1 MTEETNATVA
11 GHATET
17 GAINLNARTLIGIV
31 GSAEER
37 RILVR
42 FAGGRIETLKLG
54 DTLRPGKIT
63 AISDDAV
70 MIGTATGS
78 EKLTM
83 PTRSAA

>member
-11 GHATET
+11 GYATQP
-17 GAINLNARTLIGIV
+17 GAINLHKRTLIGIV
-31 GSAEER
+31 GTAEER

-42 FAGGRIETLKLG
+42 FPGGRIETLKLG
-54 DTLRPGKIT
+54 DRLSPGKIT

-78 EKLTM
+78 EKLTL